1 MMTDMGT
8 FRIDIEI
15 ENMFRPGSRVPASA
29 VLVDTGAELSWFPAT
44 MLDSIGVQRHERRPF
59 RLATGEVIERW
70 VGPAFVHVMGKR
82 ATDDVVFGEP
92 GDQTLLGA
100 RSIEGL
106 NFRVDPIAK
115 TLIDAGPADAAFAHA

>member
-1 MMTDMGT
+1 MMSEMGT
-8 FRIDIEI
+8 FRVNIEI
-15 ENMFRPGSRVPASA
+15 ENVFRPGTRIPVSG

-44 MLDSIGVQRHERRPF
+44 VLESIGVQRHERRRF
-59 RLATGEVIERW
+59 RLASGEVIERW
-70 VGPAFVHVMGKR
+70 VGPVFVHVMGKR

-106 NFRVDPIAK
+106 NFRVDPMAK
-115 TLIDAGPADAAFAHA
+115 VLVDAGPADAAFAA